1 MVAAAEVVVTV
12 AVTTAEIAV
21 ETAAVADIAI
31 NRAIIYKIKNGEHTA
46 HAWYVHR
53 FYYIKMCIAH
63 LFHDLYQKRVL
74 TVFLTIQIKFLMY
87 RRILFLPGDV

>member
-1 MVAAAEVVVTV
+1 MATV

-46 HAWYVHR
+46 TASYVHR
-53 FYYIKMCIAH
+53 FIIPKDRQSISRSLSGKNPYCILCHSSKA
-63 LFHDLYQKRVL
+63 FYVL
-74 TVFLTIQIKFLMY
+74 
-87 RRILFLPGDV
+87 

>member
-1 MVAAAEVVVTV
+1 MKVVAAAEVVVTV

-53 FYYIKMCIAH
+53 FIISKC
-63 LFHDLYQKRVL
+63 V
-74 TVFLTIQIKFLMY
+74 
-87 RRILFLPGDV
+87 

>member
-1 MVAAAEVVVTV
+1 M
-12 AVTTAEIAV
+12 TTAEIAV

-53 FYYIKMCIAH
+53 FIISKC
-63 LFHDLYQKRVL
+63 V
-74 TVFLTIQIKFLMY
+74 
-87 RRILFLPGDV
+87 

>member
-1 MVAAAEVVVTV
+1 VTV
-12 AVTTAEIAV
+12 AVMTAEIAV

-53 FYYIKMCIAH
+53 FIISKC
-63 LFHDLYQKRVL
+63 V
-74 TVFLTIQIKFLMY
+74 
-87 RRILFLPGDV
+87 